1 MPKFKNDINI
11 GDIIHIY
18 HMFGHSEYKD
28 AEGIVTDYDDT
39 AVYGTWGLDSLNYDD
54 DWEILE
60 VGE

>member
-1 MPKFKNDINI
+1 MPKFKNDIKI
-11 GDIIHIY
+11 GDTIHIY

-28 AEGIVTDYDDT
+28 AEGIVTGYDDT